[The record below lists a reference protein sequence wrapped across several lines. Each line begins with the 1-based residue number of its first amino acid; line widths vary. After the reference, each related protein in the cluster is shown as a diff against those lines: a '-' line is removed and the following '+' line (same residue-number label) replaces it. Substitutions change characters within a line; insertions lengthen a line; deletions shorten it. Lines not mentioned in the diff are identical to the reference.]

1 MSKVDS
7 AEGRP
12 YNRRSSMR
20 ESGGQNRMKTDVN
33 AVTATYLGEQQAEI
47 ISAGRRF
54 TVGQRT
60 QAGPPESKFCPIEMV
75 AAGYAA

>member
-1 MSKVDS
+1 
-7 AEGRP
+7 
-12 YNRRSSMR
+12 MR
-20 ESGGQNRMKTDVN
+20 IEVN
-33 AVTATYLGEQQAEI
+33 AVEASYLGEQRTEI

-60 QAGPPESKFCPIEMV
+60 QAGPPASSFCPIEMV